1 MPGMTQ
7 KYVVL
12 SGLLILLVAASCH
25 KKSKQDKVPVA
36 KVLDKYLYQS
46 DIQHIFPSKITKE
59 DSLSMA
65 KSYISTWVKTQL
77 ILNKAELN
85 LPNDQLDISQQIETY
100 RSSLLIY
107 KYEELMLKDKLDTV
121 VSDSEIEEYFN
132 LNAANFILNENLV
145 KALFI
150 KVPKKAPNIDKL
162 KIWYKSDQ
170 REEIKKL
177 DSYCYNYATKYDY
190 FKDNWVLFS
199 FIQSELPNRIENEDE
214 YLKSNKY
221 IEQDDKNFLYFVY
234 VKEKNSKGAISPI
247 NFVHNR
253 IKDIIINKRKVKF
266 LTDLET
272 KIYNDAQDH
281 DNFVIYNYEKK

>member
-1 MPGMTQ
+1 MNQ
-7 KYVVL
+7 KYFVL
-12 SGLLILLVAASCH
+12 IGLLIFFLTASCH
-25 KKSKQDKVPVA
+25 KRVKEDKIPVA
-36 KVLDKYLYQS
+36 KVLDKYLYLS
-46 DIQHIFPSKITKE
+46 DIQHIFPIKITKD
-59 DSLSMA
+59 DSISMA

-85 LPNDQLDISQQIETY
+85 LSPDQVEITQQIETY
-100 RSSLLIY
+100 RSSLIIY
-107 KYEELMLKDKLDTV
+107 KYEELLLKEKLDTV
-121 VSDSEIEEYFN
+121 VSDIEIEEYFN
-132 LNAANFILNENLV
+132 QNAANFILDENLL
-145 KALFI
+145 KALYI
-150 KVPKKAPNIDKL
+150 KVPLKAPNIEKL

-170 REEIKKL
+170 REDIKKL
-177 DSYCYNYATKYDY
+177 DSYCNNYATKYDY

-199 FIQSELPNRIENEDE
+199 FIQSKLPTRIENEDE

-221 IEQDDKNFLYFVY
+221 IEQKDNNFYYFVY
-234 VKEKNSKGAISPI
+234 IKERNSKGAISPI

-253 IKDIIINKRKVKF
+253 IKDIIINQRKVKF